1 MAAQSPPAPE
11 LVELSALSGRGL
23 EPLLEEEKAR
33 WLALLHWDFAPVAD
47 LVLCYAASR
56 ALEGFA
62 LVEAGS
68 VTGYAYYLA
77 EGGKGVIGDLFVRDA
92 WRSPANENRLL
103 AAVIARLSRVPWLE
117 RIEAQ
122 LMHLSARGSQLAT
135 GRLKPKAYPRQF
147 MLARLEGLEGRSG
160 RAPAGLHFERW
171 SAWWADDAAGLIA
184 DAYRGHVDSEI
195 NNQYQTK
202 AGARR
207 FLENIVRYPG
217 CGYFAPDS
225 SWVALDSD
233 GGLAGACFATRI
245 GPGAGHIAQ
254 ICVAPAWQGCGVGEE
269 LLRRSL
275 ASFRASG
282 LAEASLTV
290 TSSNTRAV
298 RLYEKY
304 GFRAIHHFD
313 ALVWDLA
320 GGGALTGPASR

>member
-1 MAAQSPPAPE
+1 MAAQSPPAPA
-11 LVELSALSGRGL
+11 LVELSALSARELG
-23 EPLLEEEKAR
+23 PLLEEEKAR
-33 WLALLHWDFAPVAD
+33 WLALLHWDFSPLAE
-47 LVLCYAASR
+47 LILRYAGMGT
-56 ALEGFA
+56 LEGFA
-62 LVEAGS
+62 LVEGG
-68 VTGYAYYLA
+68 VTAGYAYYVA
-77 EGGKGVIGDLFVRDA
+77 EGGKGLIGDFFVRDA

-103 AAVIARLSRVPWLE
+103 AAVVGRLSRMPWLE

-122 LMHLSARGSQLAT
+122 LMHLVARGSQLAA
-135 GRLKPKAYPRQF
+135 GGLAPRAYPRQF
-147 MLARLEGLEGRSG
+147 MLARLDALEARPGQ
-160 RAPAGLHFERW
+160 APAGLHFERW
-171 SAWWADDAAGLIA
+171 SAWWTDAAAELIA
-184 DAYRGHVDSEI
+184 GAYRGHVDSEI

-207 FLENIVRYPG
+207 FLDNIVRYPG

-275 ASFRASG
+275 ASFRAGG

-304 GFRAIHHFD
+304 GFRAVHHFD

-320 GGGALTGPASR
+320 GGGALRGPASR